1 MHALLTAK
9 ELSDLFQVTREHIW
23 RRVKAGTLPAPI
35 YPAPRSPRWHRHE
48 IEAVIETAS
57 AARAA

>member
-9 ELSDLFQVTREHIW
+9 ELAALFQVSREHIW
-23 RRVKAGTLPAPI
+23 RRVKAGSLPAPL
-35 YPAPRSPRWHRHE
+35 YPARRSPRWHRHE